1 MAINIEWQALPN
13 QTSNTVD
20 TPRLYPRMT
29 DSETIDMT
37 SFCEKVAKH
46 STVTKGTV
54 KGVICDMV
62 DIIAKLLY
70 EGKTIDLE
78 ELGTFRLSIGTD
90 TYVTSNMP
98 YSKRQVAIRG
108 VNFQPHKTL
117 IDAIGTPKFRTIPR
131 LTRITAMSQEQ
142 LQNVLLEYF
151 KTYDSITR
159 SQFEDLCK
167 LKRTTAYVRLK
178 ALVDSGFLIKV
189 GTNRDTK
196 YIVGTIKTV
205 KYL

>member
-1 MAINIEWQALPN
+1 MAINIEWQVLPN
-13 QTSNTVD
+13 QTSNAVD

-29 DSETIDMT
+29 DSETVNMI
-37 SFCEKVAKH
+37 SLCEKVAKH

-54 KGVICDMV
+54 KSVICDMV
-62 DIIAKLLY
+62 DIFAKLLY

-78 ELGTFRLSIGTD
+78 DLGTFRLSIGTN

-98 YSKRQVAIRG
+98 YNKRPVMIRG
-108 VNFQPHKTL
+108 INFQPSKTL
-117 IDAIGTPKFRTIPR
+117 MDAIGTPQFRTIPYNIR
-131 LTRITAMSQEQ
+131 HTKMSQEQ
-142 LQNVLLEYF
+142 LQHVLLEYF
-151 KTYDSITR
+151 KTHDSITR
-159 SQFEDLCK
+159 SHFEDLCK

-196 YIVGTIKTV
+196 YIIGTIKTV